1 MSSEQI
7 KDAVYYFKSGN
18 LQAAESILKKILL
31 DEPHNVDAWFGLA
44 LCVTDAKKQKYCL
57 EKVLSLNPDHQKARE
72 LLFSNN
78 QTSVTESNLQSSAIV
93 ELPHRELQKTE
104 KPTILIRSQRKR
116 RNILRIG
123 IIAGLVGLIII
134 LCPIMAFLLFS
145 SSEYQIVLF
154 ASPSPSATVAPTKTK
169 IPPTPTKGDCDCV
182 AVRAYLGETA
192 KRLEGLGQDMDYVV
206 SMTRNNRFFSIS
218 FSELSGRAKARYE
231 HQHEE
236 YPPLC
241 MESLDRRVI
250 GLFYSWWQSMDAV
263 TNDQYDFAT
272 FNLEATVQRMGEIE
286 IEIEHMID
294 DLERC
299 KPGEEY
305 YQG

>member
-1 MSSEQI
+1 MGSEQI
-7 KDAVYYFKSGN
+7 KDAVHYYKSGN
-18 LQAAESILKKILL
+18 QRAAEAILKKILL
-31 DEPHNVDAWFGLA
+31 EEPANVEAWFGLA
-44 LCVTDAKKQKYCL
+44 LCVDDGKKQKYCL
-57 EKVLSLNPDHQKARE
+57 EKVLALNPDHQKARE
-72 LLFSNN
+72 LLFSIN
-78 QTSVTESNLQSSAIV
+78 QTSIIDSNLQNSAIV
-93 ELPHRELQKTE
+93 EVPHRDLQKIE
-104 KPTILIRSQRKR
+104 KPSILLKKRKR
-116 RNILRIG
+116 RNIIQIG
-123 IIAGLVGLIII
+123 IIAGLFGLIII

-145 SSEYQIVLF
+145 SSPYQIILF
-154 ASPSPSATVAPTKTK
+154 SSPSPSATVAPTQTR

-182 AVRAYLGETA
+182 AVREYLDETA

-206 SMTRNNRFFSIS
+206 SMTKSNQFFSIN

-241 MESLDRRVI
+241 MESFDRRVI

-263 TNDQYDFAT
+263 TKDQYDFAT